1 MEQYLVRQ
9 ARAYKPGK
17 DIFFLLGMTIRSAS
31 ISSNIFLMSS
41 ISLLLGI
48 ERARMYSCGSVLYN
62 TVAMTSG
69 LFL

>member
-48 ERARMYSCGSVLYN
+48 ERAPNV
-62 TVAMTSG
+62 
-69 LFL
+69 